1 MCKFPTK
8 PWFQRGCL
16 IVGEGIIY
24 ILYTYILWKNRNIK
38 WSSARCHRAPFD
50 RVLKIAAAGFIGIE
64 LRSPLC
70 GSGSSIDSGLTLTLP
85 GVERNK
91 GSEQA
96 WIVIASAGSIS
107 ESYEHAFQWR
117 TKMGALI
124 FRFPQSE
131 RKKEPLGITYSNIF
145 QNYPKI
151 AKIIPTFAQHFP
163 RMKKPFAIVW

>member
-16 IVGEGIIY
+16 ILGEGIIY
-24 ILYTYILWKNRNIK
+24 IVWHIFIKEPENLK
-38 WSSARCHRAPFD
+38 WSSARCHRSPFD

-70 GSGSSIDSGLTLTLP
+70 GSGSSIDSGLTLP

-124 FRFPQSE
+124 FRIPQLE
-131 RKKEPLGITYSNIF
+131 RKKEPIGITYSNIF

-151 AKIIPTFAQHFP
+151 AKIIPTFAQNFP
-163 RMKKPFAIVW
+163 RMKKPFAIVR